1 MKISE
6 LIRQLEDAKAYYG
19 DVSVEARNPAGD
31 HDEVSE
37 INELRYPKESRG
49 NGEVYAITIEP

>member
-1 MKISE
+1 MKISQ
-6 LIRQLEDAKAYYG
+6 LIQFLEEAMAKHG

-37 INELRYPKESRG
+37 INEIRYPKESRG
-49 NGEVYAITIEP
+49 RGEVYAILIE